1 MGLPGPTGA
10 RGPQGD
16 IGPTGPT
23 GGTGPTG
30 SPGPPG
36 PLGPTG
42 PTGSPGPTGQKGQKG
57 ERGTGGPFAA
67 FSDKRLKKDIEE
79 IDPVLEQLYTIKPV
93 NYNWNKDELK
103 GVILE
108 VNKTSSSH
116 RIPSILDGKEVGIIA
131 QDITDGLKAGLL
143 KEFKIEGQKGV
154 LAVNYDKLS
163 VYNLK
168 AIQELYDLI
177 KDLTKRVTKL
187 EKGENHE

>member
-1 MGLPGPTGA
+1 MGLTGPTGA

-23 GGTGPTG
+23 GSTGGTGPTG
-30 SPGPPG
+30 PK
-36 PLGPTG
+36 
-42 PTGSPGPTGQKGQKG
+42 GQKGQKG

-67 FSDKRLKKDIEE
+67 FSDRRLKKDIEE
-79 IDPVLEQLYTIKPV
+79 INPVLEQLYTIKPV
-93 NYNWNKDELK
+93 NYNWNTDEMK

-116 RIPSILDGKEVGIIA
+116 RIPSTLDGKEVGIIA
-131 QDITDGLKAGLL
+131 QDITDGLKTGLL

>member
-1 MGLPGPTGA
+1 MSNPGTIGVFAPLPGSK
-10 RGPQGD
+10 
-16 IGPTGPT
+16 IGPAGPK
-23 GGTGPTG
+23 
-30 SPGPPG
+30 
-36 PLGPTG
+36 
-42 PTGSPGPTGQKGQKG
+42 GQKGQKG
-57 ERGTGGPFAA
+57 SSSGGPFPA
-67 FSDKRLKKDIEE
+67 FSDRRLKKDIEE

-93 NYNWNKDELK
+93 NYNWNTDEMK

-116 RIPSILDGKEVGIIA
+116 RIPSNLEGKEVGIIA
-131 QDITDGLKAGLL
+131 QDITDGLKTGLL

>member
-1 MGLPGPTGA
+1 MKELLIRAIYVEMLGHDASFSHIYAVNLTQSKNLLVK
-10 RGPQGD
+10 R
-16 IGPTGPT
+16 IGYLAASLFIDQNSEMIILMISTM
-23 GGTGPTG
+23 
-30 SPGPPG
+30 
-36 PLGPTG
+36 
-42 PTGSPGPTGQKGQKG
+42 QKDLQS
-57 ERGTGGPFAA
+57 R
-67 FSDKRLKKDIEE
+67 
-79 IDPVLEQLYTIKPV
+79 
-93 NYNWNKDELK
+93 NH
-103 GVILE
+103 LE

-116 RIPSILDGKEVGIIA
+116 RIPSNLYGKEVGIIA
-131 QDITDGLKAGLL
+131 QDITDGLKTGLL

>member
-1 MGLPGPTGA
+1 MGLTGPTGA

-23 GGTGPTG
+23 GGTGG
-30 SPGPPG
+30 AGPPG
-36 PLGPTG
+36 PK
-42 PTGSPGPTGQKGQKG
+42 GQKGQKG
-57 ERGTGGPFAA
+57 ERGIGGPFAA
-67 FSDKRLKKDIEE
+67 FSDRRLKKDIEE
-79 IDPVLEQLYTIKPV
+79 IDPVLEQLYSIKPV
-93 NYNWNKDELK
+93 NYNWNTDEMK

-116 RIPSILDGKEVGIIA
+116 RIPSNLYGKEVGIIA
-131 QDITDGLKAGLL
+131 QDITDGLKTGLL

-177 KDLTKRVTKL
+177 KDLTRRVTKL

>member
-1 MGLPGPTGA
+1 LPGDP
-10 RGPQGD
+10 GPPGPP
-16 IGPTGPT
+16 GPTGPT
-23 GGTGPTG
+23 GFKGE
-30 SPGPPG
+30 
-36 PLGPTG
+36 
-42 PTGSPGPTGQKGQKG
+42 KGQKG
-57 ERGTGGPFAA
+57 SSSGYGFPG
-67 FSDKRLKKDIEE
+67 FSDRRLKKNIEE
-79 IDPVLEQLYTIKPV
+79 IDPVLEQLYSIKPV
-93 NYNWNKDELK
+93 NYNWNTDEMK

-116 RIPSILDGKEVGIIA
+116 RIPSNLEGKEVGIIA
-131 QDITDGLKAGLL
+131 QDITDGLKTGLL

-187 EKGENHE
+187 EKGENYE

>member
-1 MGLPGPTGA
+1 M
-10 RGPQGD
+10 
-16 IGPTGPT
+16 
-23 GGTGPTG
+23 
-30 SPGPPG
+30 
-36 PLGPTG
+36 
-42 PTGSPGPTGQKGQKG
+42 
-57 ERGTGGPFAA
+57 
-67 FSDKRLKKDIEE
+67 
-79 IDPVLEQLYTIKPV
+79 
-93 NYNWNKDELK
+93 K

-116 RIPSILDGKEVGIIA
+116 RIPTNLYGKEVGIIA
-131 QDITDGLKAGLL
+131 QDITDGLKTGLL
-143 KEFKIEGQKGV
+143 NEFKIEGQKGV

>member
-1 MGLPGPTGA
+1 M
-10 RGPQGD
+10 
-16 IGPTGPT
+16 
-23 GGTGPTG
+23 
-30 SPGPPG
+30 
-36 PLGPTG
+36 
-42 PTGSPGPTGQKGQKG
+42 
-57 ERGTGGPFAA
+57 
-67 FSDKRLKKDIEE
+67 
-79 IDPVLEQLYTIKPV
+79 
-93 NYNWNKDELK
+93 K

-116 RIPSILDGKEVGIIA
+116 RIPSNLEGKEVGIIA
-131 QDITDGLKAGLL
+131 QDITDGLKTGLL

-177 KDLTKRVTKL
+177 KDLTKRVSNL